1 MTQIDLDSRDRN
13 LLALLE
19 QECRMSHADRAER
32 VGMSTSACWRR
43 IRAFEEAGL
52 IERYAAILRP
62 EALGDSFHAI
72 VHVQLTRHEPAHLA
86 DFIRAIT
93 SREEVRECYAT
104 TGQADYHLRIRCRD
118 IDAYNRFLEQFLF
131 TMPAV
136 SSAQTNVVLRD
147 LKR

>member
-1 MTQIDLDSRDRN
+1 MTQIDLDSRDRK

-19 QECRMSHADRAER
+19 QDCRMSHADLAER

-52 IERYAAILRP
+52 IERYSAILRP

-72 VHVQLTRHEPAHLA
+72 VHVQLTRHEPAHLT